1 MSQISQLSKLA
12 ISVVVSL
19 TVTAAVNRPPLSLP
33 QLPLFPSNQIMWF
46 AIQFCDWLVWCLFPP
61 VGICFLAFKH
71 FLLADTFMKNARFYH
86 FFLHQTQSKRDSN
99 VCEKAWRTL
108 FIVCPVLDAPA
119 CPSSQ
124 GVGRGGG
131 LAASYLRTSTDYY
144 SSLLFRRCSPL
155 NHTAAML
162 KTSGQQMQ
170 HSSLMFS

>member
-19 TVTAAVNRPPLSLP
+19 TVTAAVNRPPS
-33 QLPLFPSNQIMWF
+33 
-46 AIQFCDWLVWCLFPP
+46 
-61 VGICFLAFKH
+61 
-71 FLLADTFMKNARFYH
+71 FMKNARFYH